1 MAYPNNRVPLT
12 PRDTTTNPH
21 LEIVV
26 GWDRGMQTYFAQV
39 FNGTNEYGED
49 IMLVDIG
56 TRVGEITYPGAVIDA
71 VRPYADIPD
80 DLGRML
86 AAQREA
92 DTSTYGQLRREAGH
106 VARAADLAGIDITV
120 ALTTTSPKDGR
131 TQAFE
136 STDDDVDGGEHLGR
150 GMGY

>member
-1 MAYPNNRVPLT
+1 MAYPNNRVALT
-12 PRDTTTNPH
+12 SRDTAENPH

-39 FNGTNEYGED
+39 FNGLNEYGED
-49 IMLVDIG
+49 NLLVDIG
-56 TRVGEITYPGAVIDA
+56 NRVGEITYPGAVIDA

-80 DLGRML
+80 DLGRTL

-92 DTSTYGQLRREAGH
+92 DTSTYRQLRGEAGH

-120 ALTTTSPKDGR
+120 ALTTTSQTDPR
-131 TQAFE
+131 IQAFDATE
-136 STDDDVDGGEHLGR
+136 DDVDGGEHLGR